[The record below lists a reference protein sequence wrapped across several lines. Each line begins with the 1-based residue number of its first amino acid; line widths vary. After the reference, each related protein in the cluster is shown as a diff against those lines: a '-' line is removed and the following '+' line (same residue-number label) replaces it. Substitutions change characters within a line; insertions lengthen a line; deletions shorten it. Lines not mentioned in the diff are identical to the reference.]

1 MIVGRRYCLVRSSTV
16 NILSE
21 KNFVHIHIYIFT
33 LASRQGKAPREK
45 MGKPKDRGD
54 AKGHNVEAHD
64 HTEVRAN
71 EYDKTDDRPFSI
83 NCEWDIK
90 QTQQFSDDGTNTYFW

>member
-1 MIVGRRYCLVRSSTV
+1 M
-16 NILSE
+16 
-21 KNFVHIHIYIFT
+21 HIHIYIFT

>member
-1 MIVGRRYCLVRSSTV
+1 
-16 NILSE
+16 
-21 KNFVHIHIYIFT
+21 
-33 LASRQGKAPREK
+33 

-54 AKGHNVEAHD
+54 AKGQNSKAHD
-64 HTEVRAN
+64 HTVVRAN
-71 EYDKTDDRPFSI
+71 GYDKTDDGPFSL